1 MHRAKNRY
9 ETAWLDSV
17 LHGSLQ
23 CHTSKAQN
31 ICRVVMFFKT
41 LIKNMI
47 AGLATLNKTIHSG
60 LHWFYLGQHTFAVAS
75 YKDRMSC
82 IDGKTGLITL
92 HVLMN

>member
-1 MHRAKNRY
+1 
-9 ETAWLDSV
+9 
-17 LHGSLQ
+17 
-23 CHTSKAQN
+23 
-31 ICRVVMFFKT
+31 MFFKT

>member
-1 MHRAKNRY
+1 
-9 ETAWLDSV
+9 
-17 LHGSLQ
+17 
-23 CHTSKAQN
+23 
-31 ICRVVMFFKT
+31 
-41 LIKNMI
+41 MI